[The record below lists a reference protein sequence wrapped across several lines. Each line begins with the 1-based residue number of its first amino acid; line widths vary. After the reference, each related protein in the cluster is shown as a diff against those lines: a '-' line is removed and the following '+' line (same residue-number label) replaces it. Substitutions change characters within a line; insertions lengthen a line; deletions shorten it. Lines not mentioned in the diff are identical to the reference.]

1 MQYHRCNV
9 NIKEGYRP
17 SGDTL
22 LLCQSGKVLL
32 FEAAV
37 VGSGLDIVCHHTYR
51 EAPVDKR
58 K

>member
-9 NIKEGYRP
+9 NIKGGYRRLD
-17 SGDTL
+17 DTL

-32 FEAAV
+32 FKAAV

-51 EAPVDKR
+51 EAPVDKC

>member
-9 NIKEGYRP
+9 DIKGGYRP

-22 LLCQSGKVLL
+22 LLFQSGKVL
-32 FEAAV
+32 FFKAAV

-51 EAPVDKR
+51 EAPVDKC